1 MNYYKYIITNL
12 TRVSNHSATLIDQI
26 YTNVTPQNMH
36 GDAGILRI
44 SISDHYGIFCINK
57 NCKVTIDQ
65 SVTIKRSFNNKNRAQ
80 FNHCLRN
87 QTWDTVYGSTD
98 MQSAYSEFQR
108 VIDLL
113 LNQCFKMQ
121 TFAMNYKTRHAWM
134 TEALRNQIK
143 LKNRLYTEA
152 ISSGDNELMKEYK
165 NTKRDLQ
172 SSLRNCEIK
181 YYSDEL
187 ELNQC
192 DMTKTWKVIRMILG
206 LNSNNSR
213 QKFTLNINN
222 NTVTDSKQIENAFNI
237 FFCFY

>member
-1 MNYYKYIITNL
+1 ML
-12 TRVSNHSATLIDQI
+12 
-26 YTNVTPQNMH
+26 

-44 SISDHYGIFCINK
+44 SISDHYEIFCINK

-65 SVTIKRSFNNKNRAQ
+65 SVTTKRSFNNKNRAQ

-87 QTWDTVYGSTD
+87 QAWDTVYGSTD

-108 VIDLL
+108 VIDLF

-121 TFAMNYKTRHAWM
+121 TFAMIYKTRHAWM

-172 SSLRNCEIK
+172 
-181 YYSDEL
+181 
-187 ELNQC
+187 
-192 DMTKTWKVIRMILG
+192 
-206 LNSNNSR
+206 
-213 QKFTLNINN
+213 
-222 NTVTDSKQIENAFNI
+222 
-237 FFCFY
+237 

>member
-1 MNYYKYIITNL
+1 M
-12 TRVSNHSATLIDQI
+12 SNHSATLIDQI

-44 SISDHYGIFCINK
+44 TISDHYGIFCINR

-113 LNQCFKMQ
+113 
-121 TFAMNYKTRHAWM
+121 
-134 TEALRNQIK
+134 
-143 LKNRLYTEA
+143 
-152 ISSGDNELMKEYK
+152 
-165 NTKRDLQ
+165 
-172 SSLRNCEIK
+172 
-181 YYSDEL
+181 
-187 ELNQC
+187 
-192 DMTKTWKVIRMILG
+192 
-206 LNSNNSR
+206 
-213 QKFTLNINN
+213 
-222 NTVTDSKQIENAFNI
+222 
-237 FFCFY
+237 